1 MKLQSYERYRGRRGR
16 AGRGWGL
23 CLLLL
28 RERAAIRVAEAIK
41 GYLLPGRGDGA
52 CVPDA
57 CVTCQAVAG
66 TLCSHTG
73 CLLAEVSA
81 QGSVMPPCFRHP
93 NNAPDFSRS
102 LMSQSATLLALQ
114 NAVNE
119 CDIAVKSLNVIWL
132 PWQQPGICMPRRN
145 EALTAVA

>member
-1 MKLQSYERYRGRRGR
+1 MF
-16 AGRGWGL
+16 

-28 RERAAIRVAEAIK
+28 RQRAAIRVAEAIK

-52 CVPDA
+52 CSPDT

-73 CLLAEVSA
+73 CLLVGVRV
-81 QGSVMPPCFRHP
+81 QGSVMPPCFCHP

-102 LMSQSATLLALQ
+102 LMSQPHLCRALQ
-114 NAVNE
+114 NY
-119 CDIAVKSLNVIWL
+119 K
-132 PWQQPGICMPRRN
+132 MP
-145 EALTAVA
+145 

>member
-1 MKLQSYERYRGRRGR
+1 M
-16 AGRGWGL
+16 
-23 CLLLL
+23 
-28 RERAAIRVAEAIK
+28 AEAIK

-57 CVTCQAVAG
+57 CVTCQAVVG
-66 TLCSHTG
+66 THCSHTG
-73 CLLAEVSA
+73 CLLAEVRA
-81 QGSVMPPCFRHP
+81 QGSVIPPCFRHS

-102 LMSQSATLLALQ
+102 LMSQPHCVGFAKLQ